1 MVQDTDQYITNGGQ
15 HGTSRSSGN
24 RATVHEAAQVL
35 GVTVDAI
42 RKRIQ
47 RNTIPHERLGNGR
60 VYVLLDTASTLQ
72 DTSETLR
79 DDDQD
84 EYRTRRDEL
93 VESLREQVEYL
104 KGVVAT
110 RDEEIRRRDH
120 IIAGFVERL
129 PPQLEAP
136 PAPAPR
142 EAPQRAAED
151 DGGPEPRPAPEE
163 AQESVERRSWWR
175 RWFGFE

>member
-1 MVQDTDQYITNGGQ
+1 MVQDTDQYAANGGQ
-15 HGTSRSSGN
+15 HATSPPSGN
-24 RATVHEAAQVL
+24 RATVYEAAQVL

-47 RNTIPHERLGNGR
+47 RGTIPHERHENGR
-60 VYVLLDTASTLQ
+60 VYVLLDTARTLQ
-72 DTSETLR
+72 D
-79 DDDQD
+79 DGQD
-84 EYRTRRDEL
+84 KYQTRRDDL

-104 KGVVAT
+104 KVVVST

-136 PAPAPR
+136 PTSR
-142 EAPQRAAED
+142 EAPQTTAGEPE
-151 DGGPEPRPAPEE
+151 GPEPHPPTGG
-163 AQESVERRSWWR
+163 AQEGTERRSWWR
-175 RWFGFE
+175 RLLDG

>member
-1 MVQDTDQYITNGGQ
+1 MGQNTDKYVANGGQ
-15 HGTSRSSGN
+15 HGTDRPSGN
-24 RATVHEAAQVL
+24 RATVYEAAQVL
-35 GVTVDAI
+35 GVTVGAI

-47 RNTIPHERLGNGR
+47 RDTIPHERHENGR
-60 VYVLLDTASTLQ
+60 VYVLLDAASTLQ
-72 DTSETLR
+72 DGGQDKYQTR
-79 DDDQD
+79 QDD
-84 EYRTRRDEL
+84 L

-104 KGVVAT
+104 KAVVST

-136 PAPAPR
+136 PTPAPR
-142 EAPQRAAED
+142 EAPQTTAEDAGGVGPHPAAE
-151 DGGPEPRPAPEE
+151 A
-163 AQESVERRSWWR
+163 AQEAAQPRSWWR

>member
-1 MVQDTDQYITNGGQ
+1 MVQDTDQDVANGGQ
-15 HGTSRSSGN
+15 HGTDRPSSN
-24 RATVHEAAQVL
+24 RATVYEAAQIL

-47 RNTIPHERLGNGR
+47 RDTIPHERHENGR

-72 DTSETLR
+72 DTSGTLQ
-79 DDDQD
+79 DDGQD
-84 EYRTRRDEL
+84 KYQTRSDEL

-104 KGVVAT
+104 RGVVST

-120 IIAGFVERL
+120 IIAGLVERL

-136 PAPAPR
+136 ASPVPRDAPETVAEDAGGSESHPATEGPH
-142 EAPQRAAED
+142 EAAE
-151 DGGPEPRPAPEE
+151 P
-163 AQESVERRSWWR
+163 RSWWR
-175 RWFGFE
+175 RWFGF